1 MELRQLRALVAIADT
16 QSFSGAAAALDTVQ
30 SNISSRIAK
39 LEEEVGAILVDRT
52 TGELT
57 DAGLGVLAH
66 ARNVLSEITAIA
78 AELETTHSLLSGK
91 VRLGIMPT
99 TAPWILPPLLNS
111 LAETHPRLEL
121 EVAEGSSGSLQ
132 RRLNTGLVDLALIAT
147 PLTVPAITLEP
158 LFREEYVLLIEQNQ
172 PLAGESTVSVIQAAQ
187 IPLLVP
193 PTNAGLREELDAIA
207 LSRGAKI
214 RPLAQIDGLHVI
226 ASLALSGYGPAILPS
241 STVALLPSSSPF
253 RAVPLRDLNPRQ
265 VGIGRRRNHIESAAD
280 RAVALRLRDTIL
292 GLKATLPRGISLTAD
307 SKSANGSRYR

>member
-16 QSFSGAAAALDTVQ
+16 RSFSAAAAALDTVQ
-30 SNISSRIAK
+30 SNVSSRIAK
-39 LEEEVGAILVDRT
+39 LEEEVGATLVDRT
-52 TGELT
+52 TGALT
-57 DAGLGVLAH
+57 DAGVGVLAH
-66 ARNVLSEITAIA
+66 ARTVLSEISAIA
-78 AELETTHSLLSGK
+78 QELEATHSLLTGK
-91 VRLGIMPT
+91 VRLGIVPT
-99 TAPWILPPLLNS
+99 TAAWILPPLLTS

-147 PLTVPAITLEP
+147 PLTVPSITLEP
-158 LFREEYVLLIEQNQ
+158 LFREEYVLLIDHTH
-172 PLAGESTVSVIQAAQ
+172 PLASETTVSVSQAAQ

-207 LSRGAKI
+207 LSRGARI

-226 ASLALSGYGPAILPS
+226 ASLALSGYGPAIIPS
-241 STVALLPSSSPF
+241 SAVALLPTSSPY

-280 RAVALRLRDTIL
+280 RAVALRLRDTIVS
-292 GLKATLPRGISLTAD
+292 LKQDLPRGISLLVE
-307 SKSANGSRYR
+307 SKSHTGSKAR